1 VITAVDTN
9 ILIDILEPDPV
20 HGLRSK
26 EALKKCLREGAVVAC
41 DVVWAEVAT
50 AYGHNS
56 NELVEA
62 LRAMRI
68 GFSAMSMEAALGAA
82 RSWHNYRRRR
92 GTRSNRCG
100 FSDRR
105 SCNGTSGAAVD
116 ARPWFLQE
124 VFYRSWDGISLGRQ
138 STFFCN
144 CSGSRRVG

>member
-1 VITAVDTN
+1 MITAVDTN

-68 GFSAMSMEAALGAA
+68 GFSAMSIEAALGAA
-82 RSWHNYRRRR
+82 RSWHNYRRRGGGR
-92 GTRSNRCG
+92 GRIAADFLIGGHAAAQTERLLTRDLG
-100 FSDRR
+100 
-105 SCNGTSGAAVD
+105 
-116 ARPWFLQE
+116 
-124 VFYRSWDGISLGRQ
+124 FYRKYFKGLAVVSP
-138 STFFCN
+138 
-144 CSGSRRVG
+144 